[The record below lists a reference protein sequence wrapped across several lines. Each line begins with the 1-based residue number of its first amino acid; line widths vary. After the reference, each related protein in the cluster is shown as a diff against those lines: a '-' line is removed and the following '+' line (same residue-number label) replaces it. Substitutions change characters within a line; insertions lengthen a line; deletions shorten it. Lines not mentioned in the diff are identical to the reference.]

1 MAFAWPA
8 LPSPGAAWRAR
19 WRRWWWQRLTR
30 TDSLTL
36 TQRNVYILPTRAG
49 WMLALTLMVLLVAS
63 INYQLNL
70 GYALTFLLAG
80 SAVAG
85 MHVCH
90 GTLRGLGLHLTTP
103 QEHFARTFS
112 EFGIKLVNARGSPRL
127 AIGVAAQSG
136 DGPPAAYAYCD
147 LPAGS
152 TQEMPVGWTPPTRG
166 WHDLPMVTAETRFPL
181 GTFRVWTYWR
191 PATRVLV
198 YPAPESPAPA
208 LPSAQA
214 TQGSE
219 PAAPQAS
226 RERGEIDGVRPYER
240 GDGLRQIAWR
250 KSASALA
257 AGVGELTSRHRDE
270 ARQGTLW
277 LDWADAHG
285 APDGDRAA
293 RLCAWVITAHKLD
306 LRYGLRVPGREVAPS
321 SGDAHRRACLEA
333 LALC

>member
-1 MAFAWPA
+1 
-8 LPSPGAAWRAR
+8 
-19 WRRWWWQRLTR
+19 
-30 TDSLTL
+30 
-36 TQRNVYILPTRAG
+36 
-49 WMLALTLMVLLVAS
+49 
-63 INYQLNL
+63 
-70 GYALTFLLAG
+70 
-80 SAVAG
+80 
-85 MHVCH
+85 
-90 GTLRGLGLHLTTP
+90 
-103 QEHFARTFS
+103 
-112 EFGIKLVNARGSPRL
+112 
-127 AIGVAAQSG
+127 
-136 DGPPAAYAYCD
+136 
-147 LPAGS
+147 
-152 TQEMPVGWTPPTRG
+152 MPVGWTPPTRG

-285 APDGDRAA
+285 APGGDRAA